1 MVWRIVWTGV
11 AVVVGLI
18 GTASSVLL
26 WRPAILLSAALLS
39 AVVAAAFMV
48 CRSSADD
55 GPSPKRGAIM
65 RRAALC
71 AGLVV
76 AAGGLCTLLGAAGFA
91 VVVMMAISSPWAL
104 RRTGLLKHGQ
114 AQPDADSGVEK
125 MTTLSLCQAWVS
137 TGDQLRSSLAPDAH
151 LRLATARQ
159 LYLDELERRHP
170 DGVSA
175 WLESDRVSAA
185 GDPHRFLSR

>member
-1 MVWRIVWTGV
+1 
-11 AVVVGLI
+11 
-18 GTASSVLL
+18 
-26 WRPAILLSAALLS
+26 
-39 AVVAAAFMV
+39 
-48 CRSSADD
+48 
-55 GPSPKRGAIM
+55 M

-76 AAGGLCTLLGAAGFA
+76 AAGGICTLLGGAGFA
-91 VVVMMAISSPWAL
+91 VVVVLAISGPWTL
-104 RRTGLLKHGQ
+104 RRAGLLKRGR
-114 AQPDADSGVEK
+114 AQPDADSGVER
-125 MTTLSLCQAWVS
+125 MTTLGLCQAWVS
-137 TGDQLRSSLAPDAH
+137 TGDQLRRSLAPDTH

-159 LYLDELERRHP
+159 LYLDELERRDP